1 MHNNNNNNN
10 TASIRH
16 EVTGLR
22 KDVVQLRREVSQLR
36 KGYNALRDKRD
47 DLLAENR
54 RLRKELDIAETS
66 VVMLT
71 AALVMAAV
79 EEG

>member
-1 MHNNNNNNN
+1 MYDN
-10 TASIRH
+10 TASIRS
-16 EVTGLR
+16 ELVG
-22 KDVVQLRREVSQLR
+22 LRREVSQLR

-54 RLRKELDIAETS
+54 RLRKELDIAEAS